1 MTAATH
7 SLPKRSIGAY
17 CLAVVRSIIHLLWMG
32 FFIVPYGFAILIR
45 AALGTRG
52 EPLYRTGVAWLN
64 LCVKGARWILG
75 IEYRVQGM
83 ENLPKPGQY
92 PGVVVLVKH
101 QSTYETFL
109 MPLVLEH
116 VVLAYVF
123 KKELLSI
130 PIFGWGLGRM
140 DMIHIDRSQK
150 AKAFHKVI
158 EQGKKLLDK
167 GSWVIMFP
175 EGTRVPRGE
184 VGLYK
189 ASGARL
195 AIDTQSVVVPVAVT
209 SARCWPGRAI
219 VKFPGIVDVSI
230 GAPISSDGENPTDL
244 TEKVQNW
251 IEAEMRRLDPE
262 AYPPQSPATGQ
273 VPAP

>member
-1 MTAATH
+1 MTTAQH
-7 SLPKRSIGAY
+7 QLPKRGVLAY
-17 CLAVVRSIIHLLWMG
+17 TLAVIRSLIHLLWMG
-32 FFIVPYGFAILIR
+32 FFMVPYGFAILIR

-75 IEYRVQGM
+75 IQYRVQGF
-83 ENLPKPGQY
+83 ENLPKQGQY

-101 QSTYETFL
+101 QSTLETFL
-109 MPLVLEH
+109 MPLILKH

-150 AKAFHKVI
+150 SKAFHKVI

-184 VGLYK
+184 VGQYK

-195 AIDTQSVVVPVAVT
+195 AIDTQSVVVPVAVS
-209 SARCWPGRAI
+209 SAKCWPGRAI
-219 VKFPGIVDVSI
+219 VKFPGVVDVSI
-230 GAPISSDGENPTDL
+230 GHPISSEGENPNDL
-244 TEKVQNW
+244 MQKVQDW

-262 AYPPQSPATGQ
+262 AYPDANPTQS
-273 VPAP
+273 VVK